1 MELIIASFIVLG
13 LYMAAEALYERKWYK
28 NVYTDITFEKE
39 YMEYGEPVIM
49 IIKAGNNSR
58 IYLPVLIV
66 TYEIWR
72 NGRVF
77 QYRKERISL
86 KSKQRVIRKH
96 VITDLIRGLYEIK
109 NIRIISKGLFLKNE
123 YRMVSEC
130 EAWTTVFP
138 RVHDISMDELPVDII
153 AGESCADVRILE
165 NPYYFM
171 GVRDYDDN
179 DTFSKINWNA
189 TAAMGRMMSSIY
201 EDRRERQVQ
210 LVCEFPDRYVTDCDV
225 IAEKMITAVCS
236 IYKSL
241 MAAGEYV
248 SVICN
253 ATDCITHEPV
263 VIEDG
268 TDINIVL
275 ESMARIDT
283 TCIIKTAALQEKQS
297 GEKYFINPSTYS
309 AFS

>member
-13 LYMAAEALYERKWYK
+13 LYMAAEALYERNWYE
-28 NVYTDITFEKE
+28 NVYADIKFEKE
-39 YMEYGEPVIM
+39 YMEYGEPVTM
-49 IIKAGNNSR
+49 IIEAGNNSR
-58 IYLPVLIV
+58 IYLPVLII

-72 NGRVF
+72 NGRVL

-96 VITDLIRGLYEIK
+96 VITNLIRGLYEIK

-130 EAWTTVFP
+130 KACTTVFP
-138 RVHDISMDELPVDII
+138 KVDDVCIEDIPTDMSMGD
-153 AGESCADVRILE
+153 SFTDVKILE

-201 EDRRERQVQ
+201 EDRREHCVQ
-210 LVCEFPDRYVTDCDV
+210 LVCEFPDRYVTDCDA

-248 SVICN
+248 SIICN
-253 ATDCITHEPV
+253 ATDCITHESV
-263 VIEDG
+263 VIENG
-268 TDINIVL
+268 TDIDIVL

-283 TCIIKTAALQEKQS
+283 ADIIKTAALHDDKAA
-297 GEKYFINPSTYS
+297 KNIFINLSTYS

>member
-39 YMEYGEPVIM
+39 YMEYGEPVKMM
-49 IIKAGNNSR
+49 IEAGNNSR
-58 IYLPVLIV
+58 IYLPVLII

-72 NGRVF
+72 NGRVL

-123 YRMVSEC
+123 YRVISEC
-130 EAWTTVFP
+130 KAWMTVFP
-138 RVHDISMDELPVDII
+138 KVDDIGMDEISVDVIV
-153 AGESCADVRILE
+153 GESCTNARILE
-165 NPYYFM
+165 NQYYFM

-189 TAAMGRMMSSIY
+189 TATMGRMMSSIY
-201 EDRRERQVQ
+201 EDRRLRRVQ
-210 LVCEFPDRYVTDCDV
+210 LVCEFPDMYVTDCDAV
-225 IAEKMITAVCS
+225 AEKMITAVCS

-241 MAAGEYV
+241 MVAGEYV
-248 SVICN
+248 SIICN
-253 ATDCITHEPV
+253 AADCVTHEPV
-263 VIEDG
+263 VIEYG
-268 TDINIVL
+268 TDIDIVL

-283 TCIIKTAALQEKQS
+283 ASTIKNAAMQEKQS
-297 GEKYFINPSTYS
+297 GEKYFINLSTYS

>member
-1 MELIIASFIVLG
+1 MELIIAVTMILT

-49 IIKAGNNSR
+49 IIEAGNKSR
-58 IYLPVLIV
+58 IFLPVLII

-72 NGRVF
+72 NGRVLH
-77 QYRKERISL
+77 YRKERISL
-86 KSKQRVIRKH
+86 KSKQKVVRKH
-96 VITDLIRGLYEIK
+96 VITDLMRGLYEIR

-123 YRMVSEC
+123 YRVVSEC
-130 EAWTTVFP
+130 KAWTTVFP
-138 RVHDISMDELPVDII
+138 KVDDISMDEIPVDVI
-153 AGESCADVRILE
+153 AGECCADTRLLE

-171 GVRDYDDN
+171 GVRDYDNN

-189 TAAMGRMMSSIY
+189 TASMGRMMSSVY
-201 EDRRERQVQ
+201 EDRRMRYVQ
-210 LVCEFPDRYVTDCDV
+210 LICEFPDRYVTDCNF

-241 MAAGEYV
+241 MAEEYV
-248 SVICN
+248 SIICN
-253 ATDCITHEPV
+253 AADCVTHEPV
-263 VIEDG
+263 VIENG
-268 TDINIVL
+268 TDIDIVL

-283 TCIIKTAALQEKQS
+283 ASTIKNAALQEKQS
-297 GEKYFINPSTYS
+297 GEKYFINLSTYS

>member
-1 MELIIASFIVLG
+1 
-13 LYMAAEALYERKWYK
+13 MAAEALYERKWYK

-39 YMEYGEPVIM
+39 YMEYGEPVTM
-49 IIKAGNNSR
+49 IIEAGNNSR
-58 IYLPVLIV
+58 IYLPVLII

-72 NGRVF
+72 NGRVLH
-77 QYRKERISL
+77 YRKERISL
-86 KSKQRVIRKH
+86 KSKQKVVRKH
-96 VITDLIRGLYEIK
+96 VITDLMRGLYEIK

-138 RVHDISMDELPVDII
+138 KVDDISMDELPVDVI
-153 AGESCADVRILE
+153 AGESYTDARILE

-179 DTFSKINWNA
+179 DTFSRINWNA
-189 TAAMGRMMSSIY
+189 TAAMGKMMSSIY
-201 EDRRERQVQ
+201 EDRRERRVQ
-210 LVCEFPDRYVTDCDV
+210 LVCEFPDSYVTGCDA
-225 IAEKMITAVCS
+225 IAEKMITEVCS

-253 ATDCITHEPV
+253 ASDCITHEPV
-263 VIEDG
+263 AIENG
-268 TDINIVL
+268 TEKDIVL
-275 ESMARIDT
+275 ESMARIDNAST
-283 TCIIKTAALQEKQS
+283 IKNAALQDGKAAEKI
-297 GEKYFINPSTYS
+297 FINLSTYS
-309 AFS
+309 VFS

>member
-39 YMEYGEPVIM
+39 YMEYGEPVTM
-49 IIKAGNNSR
+49 IVEAGNSSR
-58 IYLPVLIV
+58 IYLPVLII

-72 NGRVF
+72 NGRVL

-96 VITDLIRGLYEIK
+96 VVTDFKRGLYEIK

-130 EAWTTVFP
+130 KAWTTVFP
-138 RVHDISMDELPVDII
+138 KVDDICIEDIPTDMSMGDSLT
-153 AGESCADVRILE
+153 DVRILE
-165 NPYYFM
+165 NLYYFM
-171 GVRDYDDN
+171 GVRDYNDN

-210 LVCEFPDRYVTDCDV
+210 LVCEFPDKYVTDCDAV
-225 IAEKMITAVCS
+225 AEKMITEVCS

-253 ATDCITHEPV
+253 ASDCITHEPV
-263 VIEDG
+263 IIENG
-268 TDINIVL
+268 TDIDIVL

-283 TCIIKTAALQEKQS
+283 AGTIKNAALQDGRAAENI
-297 GEKYFINPSTYS
+297 FINLSTYS

>member
-13 LYMAAEALYERKWYK
+13 LYMAAEALYERNWYE
-28 NVYTDITFEKE
+28 NAYADIKFEKE
-39 YMEYGEPVIM
+39 YMEYEEPVTM
-49 IIKAGNNSR
+49 IIEAGNNSR
-58 IYLPVLIV
+58 IYLPVLII

-72 NGRVF
+72 NGRVL

-130 EAWTTVFP
+130 DACTTVFP
-138 RVHDISMDELPVDII
+138 RVDDISMDELPVDVI
-153 AGESCADVRILE
+153 AGENCTDARILE

-179 DTFSKINWNA
+179 DTFSRINWNA

-210 LVCEFPDRYVTDCDV
+210 LVCEFPDSYVTDCDA

-241 MAAGEYV
+241 MAEGEYV

-253 ATDCITHEPV
+253 ASDCITHEPV
-263 VIEDG
+263 VIENG
-268 TDINIVL
+268 TDIDIVL

-283 TCIIKTAALQEKQS
+283 ASIIKNAALHDGKAA
-297 GEKYFINPSTYS
+297 KNIFINLSTYS

>member
-1 MELIIASFIVLG
+1 
-13 LYMAAEALYERKWYK
+13 
-28 NVYTDITFEKE
+28 
-39 YMEYGEPVIM
+39 
-49 IIKAGNNSR
+49 
-58 IYLPVLIV
+58 
-66 TYEIWR
+66 
-72 NGRVF
+72 
-77 QYRKERISL
+77 
-86 KSKQRVIRKH
+86 
-96 VITDLIRGLYEIK
+96 
-109 NIRIISKGLFLKNE
+109 
-123 YRMVSEC
+123 
-130 EAWTTVFP
+130 
-138 RVHDISMDELPVDII
+138 
-153 AGESCADVRILE
+153 
-165 NPYYFM
+165 M

-201 EDRRERQVQ
+201 EDRRERCVQ
-210 LVCEFPDRYVTDCDV
+210 LVCEFPDSYVPDCDA

-248 SVICN
+248 SVMCN
-253 ATDCITHEPV
+253 ASDYIIHEPV

-283 TCIIKTAALQEKQS
+283 ANIIKTAALQDGKAEKNI
-297 GEKYFINPSTYS
+297 FINLSTYS

>member
-13 LYMAAEALYERKWYK
+13 LYMAAEALYERNWYK
-28 NVYTDITFEKE
+28 NVYTDIAFEKE
-39 YMEYGEPVIM
+39 YMKYGEPVTM
-49 IIKAGNNSR
+49 IIEAGNNSR
-58 IYLPVLIV
+58 IYLTVLII

-72 NGRVF
+72 NGRVLH
-77 QYRKERISL
+77 YRKERISL
-86 KSKQRVIRKH
+86 KSKQKVVRKH
-96 VITDLIRGLYEIK
+96 VITDLMRGLYEIR

-123 YRMVSEC
+123 YRVVSEC
-130 EAWTTVFP
+130 KAWTTVFP
-138 RVHDISMDELPVDII
+138 KVDDISMDEIPVDVI
-153 AGESCADVRILE
+153 AGECCADTRLLE

-179 DTFSKINWNA
+179 DTFSEINWNA

-201 EDRRERQVQ
+201 EDRRMYRVQ
-210 LVCEFPDRYVTDCDV
+210 LVCEFPDRYVMDCDA
-225 IAEKMITAVCS
+225 IAEKMITVVCS

-248 SVICN
+248 SIICN
-253 ATDCITHEPV
+253 AADCVTHEPV
-263 VIEDG
+263 VIENG
-268 TDINIVL
+268 TDIDIVL

-283 TCIIKTAALQEKQS
+283 ASTIKTAALQEKQS
-297 GEKYFINPSTYS
+297 GEKYFINLSTYS